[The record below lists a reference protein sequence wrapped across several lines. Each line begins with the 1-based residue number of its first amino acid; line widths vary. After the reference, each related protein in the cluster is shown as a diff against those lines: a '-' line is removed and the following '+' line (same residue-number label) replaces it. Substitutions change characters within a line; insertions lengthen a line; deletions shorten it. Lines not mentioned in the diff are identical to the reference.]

1 MKAIIPAVNRV
12 LLKDELTRDK
22 FVRATNN
29 GNNLIYI
36 VSHHDSPNLMTE
48 IGRLREITFR
58 DAGGGTGKA
67 IDIDS
72 FDTQEIPFKQ
82 LIVWNPEDEE
92 IVGGYRFLHGKDI
105 PFDKNGELQSP
116 TSKLFRFS
124 QKFIDEYLPYTIELG
139 RSFVQPLYQPTYN
152 IRKGMYSLDNV
163 WDGLG
168 AIVIKNP
175 DIKYFF
181 GKITMYP
188 HFNLLAR
195 DLILFFLG
203 KYFPDHEKLI
213 VPHDPVKI
221 QTDITVLENI
231 FTGGNYDSDYKILMH
246 HVRGLKENIPPLV
259 NAYMNLSSTMRM
271 FGTAVNHNF
280 GNVEETGIIVTIK
293 DVYDFKKERHLS
305 TYKK

>member
-1 MKAIIPAVNRV
+1 MKAIIPAVERK
-12 LLKDELTRDK
+12 LLKDELTKEK
-22 FVRATNN
+22 FIRETNN

-36 VSHHDSPNLMTE
+36 ISYHDSPNLLTE

-58 DAGGGTGKA
+58 DAGGGTGKKTD
-67 IDIDS
+67 IDI
-72 FDTQEIPFKQ
+72 FDTQDVPFKQ

-92 IVGGYRFLHGKDI
+92 IVGGYRFILGRDI
-105 PFDKNGELQSP
+105 PFNERGELQSP

-124 QKFIDEYLPYTIELG
+124 QQFIDEYLDFSIELG

-168 AIVIKNP
+168 AIIIQNP
-175 DIKYFF
+175 DIKYLF

-188 HFNLLAR
+188 HINLLAR

-203 KYFPDHEKLI
+203 KYFPDPEKLI
-213 VPHDPVKI
+213 APNDAVII
-221 QTDITVLENI
+221 QTDKIILENI
-231 FTGGNYDSDYKILMH
+231 FTGKNYDEDYKILMH

-259 NAYMNLSSTMRM
+259 NAYMNLSSTMRT

-293 DVYDFKKERHLS
+293 DIYEFKKERHLS

>member
-1 MKAIIPAVNRV
+1 MKAIVPALDRK
-12 LLKDELTRDK
+12 LLKDELTEEK
-22 FVRATNN
+22 FVRETNN

-36 VSHHDSPNLMTE
+36 IDYHDSPNLMNE

-58 DAGGGTGKA
+58 DAGGGTGKR
-67 IDIDS
+67 IDVDV
-72 FDTQEIPFKQ
+72 FDTRDIPFKQ

-92 IVGGYRFLHGKDI
+92 IVGGYRFLRGKDI
-105 PFDKNGELQSP
+105 MVGDDGEVQSP
-116 TSKLFRFS
+116 TSRLFKFS
-124 QKFIDEYLPYTIELG
+124 KKFIDEYLPNTIELG

-168 AIVIKNP
+168 AIVIQNP
-175 DIKYFF
+175 GIKYFF

-195 DLILFFLG
+195 DLILFFLT

-213 VPHDPVKI
+213 IPHDPVII
-221 QTDITVLENI
+221 QTDTTVLENI
-231 FTGGNYDSDYKILMH
+231 FTGQCYDEDYKILMH

-259 NAYMNLSSTMRM
+259 NAYMNLSSTMRT

-293 DVYDFKKERHLS
+293 DVYNFKKERHL
-305 TYKK
+305 TTFKG

>member
-1 MKAIIPAVNRV
+1 MKAIIPAVERD
-12 LLKDELTRDK
+12 LLKNELTEEK
-22 FVRATNN
+22 FVRKTNN

-36 VSHHDSPNLMTE
+36 VDYHNSPNLMTE

-58 DAGGGTGKA
+58 DAGGGTGKK
-67 IDIDS
+67 IDVDV
-72 FDTQEIPFKQ
+72 FDTQDMPFKQ
-82 LIVWNPEDEE
+82 LIVWNPIDEE
-92 IVGGYRFLHGKDI
+92 IVGGYRFLHGKEISISED
-105 PFDKNGELQSP
+105 GELQSP
-116 TSKLFRFS
+116 TSKLFKFS
-124 QKFIDEYLPYTIELG
+124 DKFLKEYLPVTIELG

-168 AIVIKNP
+168 AIVIENP
-175 DIKYFF
+175 DVQHFF

-195 DLILFFLG
+195 DLILFFLN
-203 KYFPDHEKLI
+203 KYFPDKEKLI
-213 VPHDPVKI
+213 VPHDPVML
-221 QTDITVLENI
+221 QTDLIVLENI
-231 FTGGNYDSDYKILMH
+231 FTGGNYDADYKILMH

-259 NAYMNLSSTMRM
+259 NAYMNLSSTMRT

-305 TYKK
+305 TFKK